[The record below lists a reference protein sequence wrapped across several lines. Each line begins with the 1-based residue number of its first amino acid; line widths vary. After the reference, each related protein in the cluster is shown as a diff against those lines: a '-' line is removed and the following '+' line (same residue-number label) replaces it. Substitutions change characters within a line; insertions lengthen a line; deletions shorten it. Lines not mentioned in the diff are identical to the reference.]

1 MHDKA
6 YDRVGD
12 IGASDAFLNMRT
24 IGADYELGI
33 RSYKAHGNNATSYKN
48 KGCVEI
54 MIFSY
59 TITGLKEM
67 RR

>member
-1 MHDKA
+1 MQ
-6 YDRVGD
+6 
-12 IGASDAFLNMRT
+12 T
-24 IGADYELGI
+24 IDADYELGI
-33 RSYKAHGNNATSYKN
+33 RSYKAYGNNATSYKN